1 MAATKKPE
9 ISATELEL
17 KRRGRRRLIGAV
29 TLGLMAIVFLPMIF
43 DSEPKRA
50 GDPAKTQEISV
61 QVPPKENQPPLSAP
75 TPMAST
81 PVVAA
86 PEAAKATPE
95 AAPVTESAPA
105 AAAPKAVAVV
115 PAKAPEK
122 AVAKEPPKP
131 AAKVEKSEKPEKA
144 AKAEATSKAAT
155 LKDGFVVQLGV
166 YTKAENAD
174 KEIAR
179 MKEAKLPVHTDTI
192 PIKSGNATRVRVGP
206 YATREKAE
214 AALAQIKLAG
224 GEGKIVPTK

>member
-1 MAATKKPE
+1 MAATKTPE

-29 TLGLMAIVFLPMIF
+29 TLGLMAIVFLPMVF

-50 GDPAKTQEISV
+50 GDSAKSQEIAV
-61 QVPPKENQPPLSAP
+61 QVPPKENQPALPAP
-75 TPMAST
+75 TPMPSA
-81 PVVAA
+81 PVAA
-86 PEAAKATPE
+86 APAPEPAKAAAE
-95 AAPVTESAPA
+95 AAPAKEAAPA
-105 AAAPKAVAVV
+105 PAAPKAAEKL
-115 PAKAPEK
+115 PAKEAPK
-122 AVAKEPPKP
+122 AAV
-131 AAKVEKSEKPEKA
+131 KVEKTEKPERSAKSESA
-144 AKAEATSKAAT
+144 AKAAV
-155 LKDGFVVQLGV
+155 KDGFVVQLGV

-174 KEIAR
+174 KEITR

-224 GEGKIVPTK
+224 GDGKIVPTR

>member
-1 MAATKKPE
+1 MAASKTPE

-29 TLGLMAIVFLPMIF
+29 TLGLMAIVFLPMVF

-50 GDPAKTQEISV
+50 GDPAKSQEIAV
-61 QVPPKENQPPLSAP
+61 QVPPKENQPPLPAP
-75 TPMAST
+75 TPMPSA
-81 PVVAA
+81 PVAA
-86 PEAAKATPE
+86 TPAPEPAKVAPE
-95 AAPVTESAPA
+95 SVPVKEAAPA
-105 AAAPKAVAVV
+105 AASPKAAEKVLPKEAPKV
-115 PAKAPEK
+115 
-122 AVAKEPPKP
+122 
-131 AAKVEKSEKPEKA
+131 AAKVEKTEKPEKSAKSEAPAKSA
-144 AKAEATSKAAT
+144 AV
-155 LKDGFVVQLGV
+155 KDGFEVQLGV

-206 YATREKAE
+206 FASREKAE

-224 GEGKIVPTK
+224 GDGKIVPTK

>member
-1 MAATKKPE
+1 MAATKPPE

-29 TLGLMAIVFLPMIF
+29 TLGLMALVFLPMVF

-50 GDPAKTQEISV
+50 GDPAKSQEIAV
-61 QVPPKENQPPLSAP
+61 QVPPKENQPALPAP
-75 TPMAST
+75 TPMPSA
-81 PVVAA
+81 PVAVAPAPEPAKAA
-86 PEAAKATPE
+86 PEASPAKE
-95 AAPVTESAPA
+95 AAPAPA
-105 AAAPKAVAVV
+105 APKVSEKAPVKEAPKAAV
-115 PAKAPEK
+115 
-122 AVAKEPPKP
+122 
-131 AAKVEKSEKPEKA
+131 KVDKTEKSEKSAKSESAGKA
-144 AKAEATSKAAT
+144 AAV
-155 LKDGFVVQLGV
+155 KDGFVVQLGV

-174 KEIAR
+174 KEITR

-224 GEGKIVPTK
+224 GDGKIVPTR